1 MGLEDWEGPLYST
14 SRSTAFSTN
23 PFENA
28 VQMADYARQF
38 VDTQFSYVKNNILG
52 SGQADSVS
60 ATNAAIAALRDF
72 ELELPQDLNLLEPE
86 FDLSVDMELNLPVVT
101 FTDFGSITPYTP
113 GPAPSVGTLPSISD
127 VTIPTFTPSISGI
140 TIPDAPN
147 ASLIPA
153 PGAVPTAPDFE
164 FPDSPAITLP
174 DRPLLY
180 NIELPDQPNV
190 VLPILNL
197 NAFPTLPDLNV
208 DTLIPWS
215 EPTYSPEIWADVK
228 NQLLTFLGGGTGMRP
243 DVEEAITNRGK
254 DREDRMVR
262 QQVAQAIDE
271 WAARGYTAPP
281 GLLAKQI
288 ATIQEEGLTK
298 KLGLQREVVIKAME
312 QELENL
318 RFACQQGIAAE
329 NLFVQIHLAAME
341 RLFLVQ
347 RLHVELQIQYYQVLV
362 EAFKAKLTENQIRA
376 QVYEVQVR
384 AALAQIEVYKALIEA
399 ESVKADMNKTLI
411 ESYKAEIEVRETLVR
426 IYEAQVRAVA
436 VRAEVFGTEVNAYRG
451 EVEAYAARISADKNR
466 FDAYESRIRGEAAKV
481 GIIEAEAR
489 AYQARI
495 GGIEAGVRAETAALE
510 GEVERFRAEIAAYQ
524 AQLAGQSALAEQE
537 LRSIQAN
544 VAGYQADT
552 QRFIAATGAEEAKA
566 RLELGAWEAQSRVE
580 VAHYEAQISRFRAL
594 LEKVVQQAT
603 MALEGIK
610 SAGSLASTISAGALA
625 AMHVGATMNGSG
637 AVSASGSDAV
647 STSFSQAQ
655 SRACSDARNVSIT
668 FDSDVEPDADCPI

>member
-1 MGLEDWEGPLYST
+1 MGEWDGPLYST

-28 VQMADYARQF
+28 VQMADFARQF
-38 VDTQFSYVKNNILG
+38 VESQFSYVKTNILG
-52 SGQADSVS
+52 SGSADSVT
-60 ATNAAIAALRDF
+60 ATNEAIAALRDF
-72 ELELPQDLNLLEPE
+72 ELELPQDLELLEPE
-86 FDLSVDMELNLPVVT
+86 FDLTVGLELDLPSVNV
-101 FTDFGSITPYTP
+101 TDFGSITPYTP
-113 GPAPSVGTLPSISD
+113 GPAPEAGTLPNISD
-127 VTIPTFTPSISGI
+127 VTIPKFNPSISGI

-147 ASLIPA
+147 SSLIPD
-153 PGAVPTAPDFE
+153 PGDAPDAPNLV
-164 FPDSPAITLP
+164 FPDSPDIVLP

-180 NIELPDQPNV
+180 NINLPDQPNV
-190 VLPILNL
+190 ELPILDL

-215 EPTYSPEIWADVK
+215 EPEYSPEIWTDVK
-228 NQLLTFLGGGTGMRP
+228 AQLQTFLAGGTGMRP

-254 DREDRMVR
+254 DREDRIVR

-271 WAARGYTAPP
+271 WASRGYTAPP

-288 ATIQEEGLTK
+288 NNIQEEGTIK

-399 ESVKADMNKTLI
+399 ESVKVDMNKALI
-411 ESYKAEIEVRETLVR
+411 ESYKAEIEVRETLVD

-436 VRAEVFGTEVNAYRG
+436 VRADVFGTEINAYRG
-451 EVEAYAARISADKNR
+451 EIEAYAARINADKNR

-489 AYQARI
+489 AYQAEI

-552 QRFIAATGAEEAKA
+552 QRFIAATGAEEAGA

-580 VAHYEAQISRFRAL
+580 VAHYQAQLQRFQAL
-594 LEKVVQQAT
+594 LEKVVKQGE

-647 STSFSQAQ
+647 NTSFSQAQ

-668 FDSDVEPDADCPI
+668 FEADSEPSSDCPI